1 MNRRKIRMIEGI
13 GIDIVELNRIKNL
26 IGRQRKI
33 IDRVLTIG
41 EKDDFETLSE
51 KRQVEFLAG
60 RFAAKEAFSKA
71 VGSGIGQ
78 NLSFLDIEI
87 RKDAKGKPFI
97 IKPFSEGVHLSI
109 SHSEQY
115 AIAQV
120 VIEKIADKI

>member
-1 MNRRKIRMIEGI
+1 MIEGI
-13 GIDIVELNRIKNL
+13 GIDIVELNRIKKL
-26 IGRQRKI
+26 IERQRKI
-33 IDRVLTIG
+33 IDRVLTLA
-41 EKDDFETLSE
+41 EKDDFEILSE
-51 KRQVEFLAG
+51 KRRVEFLAG

-87 RKDAKGKPFI
+87 RKDEKGKPFI
-97 IKPFSEGVHLSI
+97 VRPFSKGVHLSI

-120 VIEKIADKI
+120 VIEKNTEKI